1 MFNLLSFLDSTIFC
15 ILLIG
20 VVYLFV
26 FAYFAMKKPNIQ
38 YRKSNKL
45 SKIAVFF
52 PAYKEDSVIIDSIS
66 SFLKQSYSKN
76 LYQIILIADGF
87 KESTLDILK
96 ELPIQVLAVNFTSS
110 TKAKALNYAV
120 EQIKDTN
127 FEIAVILDADN
138 KTDANFLADINDA
151 FCDGIKAIQAHR
163 VAANLN
169 SDTAVLDAVS
179 EEINNSI
186 FRRGHVR
193 AGFSSALIG
202 SGMAFSYD
210 WFKDNI
216 KLTISAGEDKELEK
230 LLLKQGIYIA
240 YLPNTFVYDQKV
252 ANSKNFYKQRRRWM
266 AAQLDIMSHSTGDF
280 VNSLLKGNWD
290 YANKIFQWMMLPR
303 VILLALII
311 LMTALISFIE
321 FRWAIKW
328 WGLLF
333 LFLITMAM
341 ALPDNL
347 VDKKFKRAMRH
358 IPILAIYMILN
369 LFRLKGVNK
378 KFIHTEH

>member
-1 MFNLLSFLDSTIFC
+1 
-15 ILLIG
+15 
-20 VVYLFV
+20 
-26 FAYFAMKKPNIQ
+26 
-38 YRKSNKL
+38 
-45 SKIAVFF
+45 
-52 PAYKEDSVIIDSIS
+52 
-66 SFLKQSYSKN
+66 
-76 LYQIILIADGF
+76 
-87 KESTLDILK
+87 
-96 ELPIQVLAVNFTSS
+96 
-110 TKAKALNYAV
+110 
-120 EQIKDTN
+120 
-127 FEIAVILDADN
+127 
-138 KTDANFLADINDA
+138 
-151 FCDGIKAIQAHR
+151 
-163 VAANLN
+163 
-169 SDTAVLDAVS
+169 
-179 EEINNSI
+179 
-186 FRRGHVR
+186 
-193 AGFSSALIG
+193 
-202 SGMAFSYD
+202 
-210 WFKDNI
+210 
-216 KLTISAGEDKELEK
+216 
-230 LLLKQGIYIA
+230 
-240 YLPNTFVYDQKV
+240 
-252 ANSKNFYKQRRRWM
+252 M

>member
-66 SFLKQSYSKN
+66 SFLKQSYPKN